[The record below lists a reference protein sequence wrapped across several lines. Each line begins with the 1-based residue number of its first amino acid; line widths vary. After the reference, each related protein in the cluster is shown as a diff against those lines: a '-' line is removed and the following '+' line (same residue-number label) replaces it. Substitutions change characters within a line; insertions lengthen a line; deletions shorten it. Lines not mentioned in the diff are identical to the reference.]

1 MARPTSLGPATPPIL
16 RASTF
21 LAPAV
26 EPPGAFCMRIL
37 HVLAELGFSGGEV
50 QLRLILEHLQR
61 GGHENHVLLA
71 PGAKFAAVARELGVA
86 VHEAPLRRW
95 WRPDLW
101 WSLRR
106 TYARVAPDVIHFA
119 CGRSV
124 LLGGL
129 AALGTP
135 AKKVTIRRIDYPI
148 RRGLLGG
155 FRYTALCDHTIA
167 ICDAIRRRLLA
178 AGVPDERITLVYDGL
193 DPGPWTGLQRHRAAA
208 RARLGLPAD
217 AQVISCAGVLRPRK
231 GQHVLIAAFGRIAAE
246 FPKAVLLLAGG
257 GSELD
262 RLRAQSAALGL
273 QQRVFLPGPVKP
285 VFDVY
290 SASDVFTMPSFHE
303 GLCNACLEA
312 GFAALPQ
319 VVSDAGGNAEIVVD
333 GATGFVVPR
342 GDAAA
347 LALALA
353 RYLRDPALGVLHGA
367 AGRDRCL
374 QKFTADRLGPE
385 IESVFGK
392 LMPRA
397 TATRT

>member
-1 MARPTSLGPATPPIL
+1 
-16 RASTF
+16 
-21 LAPAV
+21 
-26 EPPGAFCMRIL
+26 MRIL
-37 HVLAELGFSGGEV
+37 HVLAETGYSGGEV
-50 QLRLILEHLQR
+50 QLRLILEHLLR
-61 GGHENHVLLA
+61 SGHENHVVLA
-71 PGAKFAAVARELGVA
+71 PGAKFAAAARELGVG

-106 TYARVAPDVIHFA
+106 IYARVDPDVIHFA

-129 AALGTP
+129 AALGAP

-155 FRYTALCDHTIA
+155 FRYTRLCDHTIA

-178 AGVPDERITLVYDGL
+178 AGVPDDRITLVYDGL
-193 DPGPWTGLQRHRAAA
+193 DPAPWTGLQQHKAAA
-208 RARLGLPAD
+208 RARLGIPVA
-217 AQVISCAGVLRPRK
+217 AQVVSCAGVLRPRK
-231 GQHVLIAAFGRIAAE
+231 GQHVLIDAFGRIAAD
-246 FPKAVLLLAGG
+246 FPRAVLLLAGG
-257 GSELD
+257 GSEHG
-262 RLRAQSAALGL
+262 RLRAQAAALGL
-273 QQRVFLPGPVKP
+273 QQRVLLPGPVRP

-333 GATGFVVPR
+333 GATGSVVPR

-347 LALALA
+347 LAGALA
-353 RYLRDPALGVLHGA
+353 HYLQNPALGEAHGA
-367 AGRDRCL
+367 AGRARCL

-385 IESVFGK
+385 IEAVFGR
-392 LMPRA
+392 LGGLTPPA
-397 TATRT
+397 TTTRT